1 MGSKVRG
8 LIGMGVALAA
18 SAWMATAH
26 AQTYP
31 AQQVRLV
38 VPFSPGGGVD
48 QVARILAPELA
59 KRLGQAV
66 VIDNRTGASGAIG
79 TAEVARAKPDGHTL
93 LMVLDTHAVNGQIM
107 KNLKYDPITSFEY
120 VSLLVTLPLV
130 LVASTTFPANTVPE
144 LVAQAKANP
153 NVSYGSAGTGSS
165 AHLAGATLAMDYGI
179 SPTHIPFKGAGPLM
193 TDLLG
198 GHIDYA
204 FSGLSVVMSRIR
216 TGKLKAIAVGSS
228 GRLEQLPGVPAVSEF
243 VPKFEA
249 TAWIG
254 MMAPAGTPRDVV
266 ARLLATVRQTVAMPE
281 IRKQLTDSGFEIVAS
296 SPEEFVRRV
305 KRDTET
311 VSSLVQ
317 KKLLTPE

>member
-1 MGSKVRG
+1 MGSKVKG
-8 LIGMGVALAA
+8 FIGIGAALAA

-26 AQTYP
+26 AQSYP
-31 AQQVRLV
+31 TQQVKLV

-66 VIDNRTGASGAIG
+66 IIDNRTGASGAIG

-93 LMVLDTHAVNGQIM
+93 LLVLDTHAVNSQLM
-107 KNLKYDPITSFEY
+107 PNLKYDPITSFEY
-120 VSLLVTLPLV
+120 VSLLVTIPLV
-130 LVASTTFPANTVPE
+130 LVASASFPASTLPE

-153 NVSYGSAGTGSS
+153 HVSYGSAGTGSS
-165 AHLAGATLAMDYGI
+165 AHLAGATLALGYGV

-204 FSGLSVVMSRIR
+204 FSGLSVVMSRIK

-228 GRLEQLPGVPAVSEF
+228 GRLDQLPGVPAVSEF

-266 ARLLATVRQTVAMPE
+266 ARLLTTVRQTVAMPE

-296 SPEEFVRRV
+296 SPEELVKRV
-305 KRDTET
+305 KRDTDT
-311 VSSLVQ
+311 VSSLIQ